1 MYLIIVFIL
10 ELLSVVK
17 LSYSNP
23 CSFNYEK
30 GNIVWKKRKIITWAR
45 SSITV
50 LAARGSIMDE
60 DDTLK
65 KILIPLK

>member
-1 MYLIIVFIL
+1 MMYLIIVFIL

-23 CSFNYEK
+23 CSFNYKK
-30 GNIVWKKRKIITWAR
+30 GIVWKKIKIITWAR
-45 SSITV
+45 SNITV